1 MQFSHIS
8 TALVLLVLT
17 TFVSAGQT
25 VTVTTYAPAPTSP
38 PASQCDPAAIWCCNE
53 TEPAN
58 GPLASPLL
66 ALLGIVVVPVSTLV
80 GIDCTSINALGIDG
94 GGLCTAQP
102 ICCQYNNF
110 APLLVI
116 GCTPVTIGE

>member
-1 MQFSHIS
+1 
-8 TALVLLVLT
+8 
-17 TFVSAGQT
+17 
-25 VTVTTYAPAPTSP
+25 
-38 PASQCDPAAIWCCNE
+38 
-53 TEPAN
+53 
-58 GPLASPLL
+58 
-66 ALLGIVVVPVSTLV
+66 LGIVVVPVSTLV

-110 APLLVI
+110 VSFLSFFEASTLIFHGSKQAPLLVI